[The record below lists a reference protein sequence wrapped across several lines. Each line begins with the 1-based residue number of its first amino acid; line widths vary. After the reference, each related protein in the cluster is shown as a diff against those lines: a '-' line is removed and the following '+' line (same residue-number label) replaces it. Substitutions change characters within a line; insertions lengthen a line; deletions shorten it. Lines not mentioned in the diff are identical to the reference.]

1 MYSLKIS
8 YFRINILGAKCYYK
22 VVAGDR
28 FDLERPRDAS
38 VMEGIRGVFEDFFV
52 FPILCF

>member
-38 VMEGIRGVFEDFFV
+38 VMEGIRGVFDFFV
-52 FPILCF
+52 FPILCS